1 MFIHSKFLL
10 AMFESLSR
18 RLSLCGAPQVFGG
31 SAGYLTVRQAL
42 AQSSR
47 ASNAAPARAGS
58 WVCACAF
65 DGSASLETFF
75 GVLPSEVGGDF
86 SAFARAG
93 AVAGTARV
101 SLGRLA
107 LAGRSVFQS
116 VTGLAANTAVNGTP
130 NCCAVWFPPLRSGA
144 RYLQR

>member
-1 MFIHSKFLL
+1 MFIHSRFLL
-10 AMFESLSR
+10 ALFESLSLR
-18 RLSLCGAPQVFGG
+18 FSLCGAPQGFGG
-31 SAGYLTVRQAL
+31 SSGYLTVGLAS

-47 ASNAAPARAGS
+47 ASNAAPSNAGGWFS
-58 WVCACAF
+58 ACAF
-65 DGSASLETFF
+65 DGAASLETFF
-75 GVLPSEVGGDF
+75 GVLPGEVGGDF

-93 AVAGTARV
+93 AVAGTTRV

-130 NCCAVWFPPLRSGA
+130 
-144 RYLQR
+144 